1 MKRHDRQNSV
11 RGAIRIDDEYFLTDS
26 ESNQSLLA
34 KEPSWMG
41 LTASYLRNYKRYE
54 DEMTTGLMPHHEH
67 LVEAVRGLYRDADET
82 DKAVMDGS
90 FQGERKEQKY
100 RFFRLSCLLAI
111 RAGLCGG
118 CVVPPEWEK
127 LEKMEGDETDDELS

>member
-1 MKRHDRQNSV
+1 MKRHDSRPDGG
-11 RGAIRIDDEYFLTDS
+11 RGASLIDEYYLTDS

-41 LTASYLRNYKRYE
+41 LTASYLRNYKRFKE
-54 DEMTTGLMPHHEH
+54 ESGCGLMPHHEH

-111 RAGLCGG
+111 RAGLCTA
-118 CVVPPEWEK
+118 CAVPAAWEK